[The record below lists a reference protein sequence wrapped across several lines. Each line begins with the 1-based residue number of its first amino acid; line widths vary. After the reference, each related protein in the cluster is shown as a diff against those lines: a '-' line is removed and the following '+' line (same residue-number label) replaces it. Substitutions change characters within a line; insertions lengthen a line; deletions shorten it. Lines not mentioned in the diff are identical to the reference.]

1 MSDRMAMEA
10 GIAMAY
16 IGMIKDVVVKSAVS
30 NEYKLELIKDYI
42 ERYENHDEYKNINE
56 IIEALKERKER

>member
-1 MSDRMAMEA
+1 MEA

-42 ERYENHDEYKNINE
+42 ERYENHDEYKNIDE